1 MTRKERIELLISK
14 VSADQKEAFIEEL
27 RGAKTKEERLE
38 VAKKFNATL
47 TEEEAKEFMKETANE
62 VSDEDLDT
70 AAGGCSPCNPKCECY
85 CYCSGSCS

>member
-14 VSADQKEAFIEEL
+14 VSEDQKEAFIEEL
-27 RGAKTKEERLE
+27 RGAKTKEDRLE
-38 VAKKFNATL
+38 VAKKYNATL

-70 AAGGCSPCNPKCECY
+70 AAGGCTM
-85 CYCSGSCS
+85 CSYNCACTCICF

>member
-14 VSADQKEAFIEEL
+14 VSADHKEAFIEEL
-27 RGAKTKEERLE
+27 RGAKTKEDRLE
-38 VAKKFNATL
+38 VAKKYNATL

-70 AAGGCSPCNPKCECY
+70 AAGGCTMCHYNCACTCICY
-85 CYCSGSCS
+85 